1 MLIETHL
8 FRLGRLIGL
17 WAAVYV
23 ALQPI
28 RAAEVQIQ
36 KDPAGRF
43 EILRDGKPWF
53 LRGVCGK
60 ENLALLRA
68 HGGNSIRTYGIE
80 ELEQRVDGKP
90 LLDRCA
96 ELGIAVAAGLWVGHE
111 RHGFNYSD
119 PVQVEKQRARILETV
134 RKYRSHPALLLW
146 SLGNEM
152 EGPPSSPRAP
162 LVYEELNTLAA
173 RIQSEDPAHPVMTT
187 LAGDAPEKIQTLLQH
202 YPNLQVLGINSYA
215 GATRAAEAALKAGWK
230 KPVVIAEYGPTGHWE
245 VPKTAW
251 GAPIEPSNREKAARC
266 SATSEALAKNS
277 AGNLLGGFCFFW
289 GQKQET
295 TSTWYG
301 MFLKTGEKLPPA
313 DALCRTWTGRW
324 PANQCPRIDQFES
337 DLRNATVPPRTHYTV
352 RLSASD
358 AESQPLHAEWQ
369 VTAESTDRRSGG
381 DAESEPGSFPDAVL
395 EAKVTGAVIR
405 TPDRPGNYRLFV
417 IVRDGHG
424 AASVENLCFRVEP
437 R

>member
-1 MLIETHL
+1 VLIGTPF
-8 FRLGRLIGL
+8 FRVRRLIGL
-17 WAAVYV
+17 WAAGFF

-28 RAAEVQIQ
+28 RAAEVRIQ

-60 ENLALLRA
+60 ENLSLLRA

-80 ELEQRVDGKP
+80 ELDQRVEGKP

-119 PVQVEKQRARILETV
+119 AAQVEKQRARILETV

-162 LVYEELNTLAA
+162 LIYQELNTLAV

-215 GATRAAEAALKAGWK
+215 GAARAAEAALKAGWK

-251 GAPIEPSNREKAARC
+251 GAPIEPGNQEKAARC
-266 SATSEALAKNS
+266 SATSEALEKNS

-301 MFLKTGEKLPPA
+301 MFLKTGEKLPQA

-324 PANQCPRIDQFES
+324 PANRCPKIERLDSE
-337 DLRNATVPPRTHYTV
+337 LRNATLPPDRLCPAH
-352 RLSASD
+352 LSASD
-358 AESQPLHAEWQ
+358 PESQPLRTEWR

-381 DAESEPGSFPDAVL
+381 DAEAEPGSFPNAVV
-395 EAKVTGAVIR
+395 ESGNSGALIR
-405 TPDRPGNYRLFV
+405 APDRPGNYRLFV

-424 AASVENLCFRVEP
+424 AATVENLCFRVES